1 MEAWYKYDEGEMME
15 GEYSQDFF
23 ANSEM
28 IFTIIILFLWSGE
41 LSRFELQTTSFSF

>member
-1 MEAWYKYDEGEMME
+1 MEAWYKYDGGEMID

-28 IFTIIILFLWSGE
+28 IFTISKSSLLENLLIKWVIKF
-41 LSRFELQTTSFSF
+41 